1 MMRRTKIIATIGPA
15 SAAPGILEA
24 LIAAGMDVARLN
36 FSHGTHREHK
46 TLIRRIRDAARRQGR
61 TVAILQDLAGPK
73 IRVGNLPE
81 PGIILEPGRSFILTT
96 RSETRKE
103 GSVSVTYAELAREV
117 RKGDRLMLA
126 DGLMEMVVEDT
137 DGTDI
142 TCTVVTGGL
151 LTSHK
156 GINLPSGTIRAPA
169 FTAKDRVDLLFG
181 LDAGVDYVALSF
193 VKSAEEIRGVRE
205 LIAERGMRT
214 PIIAKIER
222 HEALKVIDAIV
233 AETDAIMVA
242 RGDLGVEI
250 PLEEVPMVQKRL
262 IHMANTAGK
271 PVITATQMLRS
282 MVDSPRPTR
291 AEATDVVNAILDGA
305 DAVML
310 SEETASG
317 RYPVAAVQFMNRLAL
332 MAEGNFPHDIFLN
345 KTPRQD
351 IPDSVAHA
359 SCILADHLDARAI
372 VAHTQSGL
380 TALNISRFRPRQPI
394 VALTPN
400 KETLRRLAL
409 VWGCLPMRIRAA
421 RGTDDMIE
429 LAARAALDSG
439 AVVPGDLVVMTVG
452 HPVTGAG
459 TTNMLRVKKL

>member
-15 SAAPGILEA
+15 SAAPDILEA

-46 TLIRRIRDAARRQGR
+46 TLIRRIRAAARRQGR

-73 IRVGNLPE
+73 IRVGPVPE
-81 PGIILEPGRSFILTT
+81 PGIILEPGRSFILPT
-96 RSETRKE
+96 RPEAHGE
-103 GSVSVTYAELAREV
+103 GSVSVSYPELAREV
-117 RKGDRLMLA
+117 QKGDRLMLA
-126 DGLMEMVVEDT
+126 DGLMELVVEGT

-142 TCTVVTGGL
+142 TCTVITGGL

-169 FTAKDRVDLLFG
+169 FTAKDRGDLLFG
-181 LDAGVDYVALSF
+181 LEAGVDYVALSF
-193 VKSAEEIRGVRE
+193 VKSAEEIREVRE
-205 LIAERGMRT
+205 LIAQRGRQT

-222 HEALKVIDAIV
+222 HEALAVIGAIV
-233 AETDAIMVA
+233 AETDALMVA

-317 RYPVAAVQFMNRLAL
+317 RYPVAAVRFMNRLAL
-332 MAEGNFPHDIFLN
+332 MAEGNFPHDSFLK

-409 VWGCLPMRIRAA
+409 VWGCLPLRIRAA

-429 LAARAALDSG
+429 LAARAALDSK

-459 TTNMLRVKKL
+459 TTNMLRVKRL

>member
-1 MMRRTKIIATIGPA
+1 MRHTKIIATIGPA
-15 SAAPGILEA
+15 SAAPEVLEA
-24 LIAAGMDVARLN
+24 LVAAGMDVARLN

-46 TLIRRIRDAARRQGR
+46 ALIRRIRNAARRQGR

-73 IRVGNLPE
+73 IRIGPVPE
-81 PGIILEPGRSFILTT
+81 PGIILEPGRSFILTAHP
-96 RSETRKE
+96 EAHQE
-103 GSVSVTYAELAREV
+103 GSVSVTYPELAREV
-117 RKGDRLMLA
+117 KKGDRLMLA
-126 DGLMEMVVEDT
+126 DGLMEVVVEAT
-137 DGTDI
+137 DGMDI
-142 TCTVVTGGL
+142 TCTVITGGL

-169 FTAKDRVDLLFG
+169 FTEKDRVDLLFG
-181 LDAGVDYVALSF
+181 LEAGVDYVALSF

-205 LIAERGMRT
+205 LIAERGRQT

-222 HEALKVIDAIV
+222 HEALKVIGPIV

-262 IHMANTAGK
+262 IHLANTAGK

-310 SEETASG
+310 SEETAAG

-332 MAEGNFPHDIFLN
+332 MAEGNFPHDSFLK

-372 VAHTQSGL
+372 IAHTQSGL

-409 VWGCLPMRIRAA
+409 VWGCLPLRIRAA
-421 RGTDDMIE
+421 RGTDDLIE

-439 AVVPGDLVVMTVG
+439 AVTPGDLVVMTVG

-459 TTNMLRVKKL
+459 TTNMLRVKRL

>member
-1 MMRRTKIIATIGPA
+1 MRRTKIIATVGPA
-15 SAAPGILEA
+15 SAAPGTLDA

-36 FSHGTHREHK
+36 FSHGTHQEHK
-46 TLIRRIRDAARRQGR
+46 ILIRRIRAAARRQGR

-73 IRVGNLPE
+73 IRIGNLPE

-96 RSETRKE
+96 RPDALNE
-103 GSVSVTYAELAREV
+103 GSVSVTYPFLAREV
-117 RKGDRLMLA
+117 KIGDRLMLA
-126 DGLMEMVVEDT
+126 DGLMEMVVEET

-142 TCTVVTGGL
+142 TCTVITGGL

-156 GINLPSGTIRAPA
+156 GINLPTGTIRAPA

-181 LDAGVDYVALSF
+181 LEAGVDYVALSF

-205 LIAERGMRT
+205 LITELGRQT

-222 HEALKVIDAIV
+222 HEALKEIDDIV

-262 IHMANTAGK
+262 IRMANTAGK

-317 RYPVAAVQFMNRLAL
+317 RYPVEAVQFMNRLAL
-332 MAEGNFPHDIFLN
+332 MAEGNFPHDTFLK

-400 KETLRRLAL
+400 EGTLRRLAL
-409 VWGCLPMRIRAA
+409 VWGCLPIRIRAA
-421 RGTDDMIE
+421 RGTDDLIE
-429 LAARAALDSG
+429 LAARSALDSG
-439 AVVPGDLVVMTVG
+439 AVAPGDLVVMTVG

-459 TTNMLRVKKL
+459 TTNMLRVKKM

>member
-1 MMRRTKIIATIGPA
+1 MRRTKIIATVGPA
-15 SAAPGILEA
+15 SAAPGTLEA

-36 FSHGTHREHK
+36 FSHGTHQEHK
-46 TLIRRIRDAARRQGR
+46 ILIRRIRAAARRQGR

-73 IRVGNLPE
+73 IRIGNLPE

-96 RSETRKE
+96 RPDALNE
-103 GSVSVTYAELAREV
+103 GSVSVTYPFLAREV
-117 RKGDRLMLA
+117 KSGDRLMLA
-126 DGLMEMVVEDT
+126 DGLMEMVVEET

-142 TCTVVTGGL
+142 TCTVITGGL

-156 GINLPSGTIRAPA
+156 GINLPTGTIRAPA

-181 LDAGVDYVALSF
+181 LEAGVDYVALSF

-205 LIAERGMRT
+205 LITELGRQT

-222 HEALKVIDAIV
+222 HEALKEIDDIV

-262 IHMANTAGK
+262 IRMANTAGK

-317 RYPVAAVQFMNRLAL
+317 RYPVEAVQFMNRLAL
-332 MAEGNFPHDIFLN
+332 MAEGNFPHDSFLK
-345 KTPRQD
+345 KTPRHD
-351 IPDSVAHA
+351 VPDSVAHA

-400 KETLRRLAL
+400 EGTLRRLAL
-409 VWGCLPMRIRAA
+409 VWGCLPIRIRAA
-421 RGTDDMIE
+421 RGTDDLIE
-429 LAARAALDSG
+429 LAARSALDSG
-439 AVVPGDLVVMTVG
+439 AVAPGDLVVMTVG

-459 TTNMLRVKKL
+459 TTNMLRVKRL